1 MTMNYK
7 NVSRCA
13 ALVLTAGL
21 VVGCASTSDM
31 DALKAMVEQAQNDAT
46 IAKQEAA
53 QARATAEEA
62 MRMSQATDERTNRM
76 FRRSMFK

>member
-7 NVSRCA
+7 NA
-13 ALVLTAGL
+13 LALVLSSGL
-21 VVGCASTSDM
+21 LVGCASTKEI
-31 DALKAMVEQAQNDAT
+31 DALKTMVEEAKQEAAM
-46 IAKQEAA
+46 AKQEAA

>member
-13 ALVLTAGL
+13 ALLLSAGL
-21 VVGCASTSDM
+21 IVGCASTSEM
-31 DALKAMVEQAQNDAT
+31 DALKMMVEEAKQEAAM
-46 IAKQEAA
+46 AKQEAA